1 MSRYICFD
9 VETPNNRN
17 DRMSS
22 IGVCVVE
29 NLSVIEQHY
38 TLINPEARFDR
49 FNIALTGITPEMV
62 QDAPTFAQ
70 LWSEL
75 GPLMKSGL
83 PVAHNAQFD
92 MSVLSKC
99 LRAYDIPFPAAVH
112 YACTCRMSKK
122 TVPWLPDHKLDTIC
136 RELMLPLDH
145 HNALSDARACAEIL
159 IYCLKKG
166 ADIKDFT
173 RGYNLS
179 IGRTIKHETV

>member
-9 VETPNNRN
+9 VETPNHHN

-29 NLSVIEQHY
+29 NLVITEEHY
-38 TLINPEARFDR
+38 SLVNPETGFDP
-49 FNIALTGITPEMV
+49 FNIELTGITPEAV
-62 QDAPTFAQ
+62 KDSPTFSE
-70 LWSEL
+70 LWRKL

-99 LRAYDIPFPAAVH
+99 LRAYRIEIPKNTR

-122 TVPWLPDHKLDTIC
+122 IVPWLHDHKLDTIC
-136 RELMLPLDH
+136 RELTIPLDH

-166 ADIKDFT
+166 ADIAEFARCYD
-173 RGYNLS
+173 LS
-179 IGRTIKHETV
+179 IGKTLKG

>member
-1 MSRYICFD
+1 MPRYICFD

-29 NLSVIEQHY
+29 NLAITERHY
-38 TLINPEARFDR
+38 TLVNPEARFDP
-49 FNIALTGITPEMV
+49 FNISLTGITPKMV
-62 QDAPTFAQ
+62 QDSPTFAE
-70 LWSEL
+70 LWHLL

-99 LRAYDIPFPAAVH
+99 LRAYNIPLPTDVR
-112 YACTCRMSKK
+112 YACTCRMSQKIA
-122 TVPWLPDHKLDTIC
+122 PWLPDHKLGTIC
-136 RELMLPLDH
+136 RELDISLSH
-145 HNALSDARACAEIL
+145 HNALSDAEACAEIL

-166 ADIKDFT
+166 ANIADFT
-173 RGYNLS
+173 RGYDLS
-179 IGRTIKHETV
+179 IGRTIRHETV